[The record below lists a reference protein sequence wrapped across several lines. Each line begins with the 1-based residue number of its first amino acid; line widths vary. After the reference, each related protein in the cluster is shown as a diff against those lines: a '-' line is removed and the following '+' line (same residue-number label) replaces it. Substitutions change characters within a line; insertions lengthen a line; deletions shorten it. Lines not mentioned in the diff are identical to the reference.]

1 MLTKVQ
7 PLLSADQAYVLR
19 VYLGEYLGDSG
30 GCTEVGGIYEGRR
43 VNQVEDLRRD
53 VWMILFHIDNYFSR

>member
-7 PLLSADQAYVLR
+7 PLLSADQAYVLW
-19 VYLGEYLGDSG
+19 VYLREHLGDSG
-30 GCTEVGGIYEGRR
+30 GCTEVGGIYEGCR

-53 VWMILFHIDNYFSR
+53 VWMLLFLDQK